1 MYHKPSEI
9 LFGGDYNP
17 DQWDDTVIEQDMRY
31 FKEAGINLVI
41 LPVFSWA
48 KLEPSEGVY
57 SFEWLDQILDKIWEN
72 GIHFCL
78 ATPTVA
84 QPAWLS
90 KQYPEVLPVDISGRK
105 RTHGMRVF
113 FCYNSLKYRERAA
126 AIAEEMAKRYGN
138 HPGLA
143 AWHVANEYGT
153 YCYCENCQ
161 QKFRLWLKKRYG
173 TVENLNEKW
182 HNSFWGRTVYS
193 FDEVYLPTELNDDYR
208 FNPVR
213 ELDYQRFVTDST
225 LECFENEARVLQR
238 YTPDVPV
245 FSNISGHI
253 KKLDQFKMV
262 SKMDYAGFD
271 NYPHPTDPRSL
282 PAMKLDLM
290 RGLKDGK
297 SFLVA
302 EQSPNQQNWQP
313 YNKLKRPGEVRLL
326 AYQGMA
332 HGSDSALYFQMR
344 QSLGGQEKFHGALIS
359 HAGTD
364 DTRIFRELAQMGKEL
379 KGLGDTFLEGT
390 CDAKVGFLFDW
401 DNWWALELASGPTK
415 DMDYLWQ
422 MHHYYRAFYEYNVPI
437 DILRVTA
444 DFEKYK
450 VLVAPLLYM
459 MKEGVAQRL
468 ERFVERG
475 GTLIATYMTGVTDEN
490 DRCVFGAYPG
500 PLRKTMGLWVEE
512 TDALFPD
519 EENEMILNS
528 WMTQAYEKSSYGC
541 TFLCDRLR
549 LETAEPLAYYGKD
562 FYAGEP
568 CLTVNRLGSG
578 KAYYLASQPEEAFV
592 REFAEKI
599 CREQGVEPLFPSE
612 GEIELTKRNGR
623 SGEIWFALNHGK
635 KSGYVDLG
643 EKTYQDLLTGK
654 RCTGK
659 LVLESR
665 DVAVLKREQ

>member
-359 HAGTD
+359 
-364 DTRIFRELAQMGKEL
+364 TRAPMIP
-379 KGLGDTFLEGT
+379 
-390 CDAKVGFLFDW
+390 GF
-401 DNWWALELASGPTK
+401 SGSLRRWEK
-415 DMDYLWQ
+415 
-422 MHHYYRAFYEYNVPI
+422 N
-437 DILRVTA
+437 LRVWEIRSWKEPVTQRSVSCLTGITGGHWSLRA
-444 DFEKYK
+444 D
-450 VLVAPLLYM
+450 L
-459 MKEGVAQRL
+459 QRIWTIC
-468 ERFVERG
+468 G
-475 GTLIATYMTGVTDEN
+475 
-490 DRCVFGAYPG
+490 RCII
-500 PLRKTMGLWVEE
+500 T
-512 TDALFPD
+512 TALFMSTMCP
-519 EENEMILNS
+519 L
-528 WMTQAYEKSSYGC
+528 
-541 TFLCDRLR
+541 TF
-549 LETAEPLAYYGKD
+549 
-562 FYAGEP
+562 
-568 CLTVNRLGSG
+568 SG
-578 KAYYLASQPEEAFV
+578 
-592 REFAEKI
+592 
-599 CREQGVEPLFPSE
+599 
-612 GEIELTKRNGR
+612 
-623 SGEIWFALNHGK
+623 
-635 KSGYVDLG
+635 
-643 EKTYQDLLTGK
+643 
-654 RCTGK
+654 
-659 LVLESR
+659 
-665 DVAVLKREQ
+665 